1 MRLRDR
7 DYGMSA
13 SDSQAAPDR
22 GHVASLDL
30 LRAAASL
37 AVCWF
42 RFVGREDNFLPDG
55 VLKSTGQYF
64 WLGVEAFFVV
74 SGFVI
79 PWALSRGNYRLH
91 DYGRFLLKRIVRLD
105 PPYLLSIGIVLV
117 LAFAA
122 TLSPLYRGKP
132 FLIDWTQLT
141 LHLGYLNVFFPDK
154 PWLNSVYS
162 TLAIEFEYY
171 LLVGLLY
178 PLLVHRSAAVRRVTL
193 LLFVLTCIPITS
205 DKHLPHYAP
214 LFALGIIAFQL
225 RTNLI
230 GRNEATISTVLIA
243 FLGVTA
249 SNPLFMTVGLTS
261 MAVILWVRKCP
272 RIVEFFG
279 RISYSMYLLHIPIG
293 SRVINLSMK
302 WSQTFA
308 TKLLVIF
315 AAFAAT
321 TIAAYVFYRLIELPS
336 TRWSKRFRYRRAR
349 QITETADPPAR
360 STTPDPS

>member
-1 MRLRDR
+1 MLLVNASLTRASS
-7 DYGMSA
+7 MSNPTP
-13 SDSQAAPDR
+13 QEAPDT

-42 RFVGREDNFLPDG
+42 RFAGREDNFLPDG
-55 VLKSTGQYF
+55 FFKSTSQYF

-79 PWALSRGNYRLH
+79 PWALSRGNYQLP

-105 PPYLLSIGIVLV
+105 PPYILSIAIVLA

-122 TLSPLYRGKP
+122 TLSPLYGGKP
-132 FLIDWTQLT
+132 FLIDWTQLA

-178 PLLVHRSAAVRRVTL
+178 PLLVHSSTKVRRTTL
-193 LLFVLTCIPITS
+193 ALFVLSCIPITS

-214 LFALGIIAFQL
+214 LFALGIVAFQL

-230 GRNEATISTVLIA
+230 GQREASISTVTIA
-243 FLGVTA
+243 LVGVTA
-249 SNPLFMTVGLTS
+249 SNPLFMTVGLGS
-261 MAVILWVRKCP
+261 LAVILWVRTCP

-279 RISYSMYLLHIPIG
+279 RISYSVYLLHIPIG

-315 AAFAAT
+315 AAYAAT
-321 TIAAYVFYRLIELPS
+321 IVAAYIFYQLIEKPS
-336 TRWSKRFRYRRAR
+336 TRWSKRFRYKKNPD
-349 QITETADPPAR
+349 TTAPPSPA
-360 STTPDPS
+360 PS